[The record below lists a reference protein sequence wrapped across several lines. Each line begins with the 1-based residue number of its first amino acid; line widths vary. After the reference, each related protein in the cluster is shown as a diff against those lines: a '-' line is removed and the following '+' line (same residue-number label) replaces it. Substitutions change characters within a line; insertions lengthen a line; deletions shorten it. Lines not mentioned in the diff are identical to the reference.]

1 MKFSLMVATLF
12 TFALSACGGGNSS
25 GSNSNNQPTVTTAT
39 DTEIVAN
46 VKSSNIDFLPVIYPV
61 NRPAGTWRWPSTP
74 NQHVL
79 VYIPVPASG
88 NTTEQDYASK
98 AQNAI
103 TQINTKLRNL
113 LVLEPVS
120 AMPANGNF
128 IQVGYG
134 TSFVPVGSTDYQSY
148 CANVSEGP
156 NMGNLI
162 QPDSQ
167 NGIKSNP
174 VYVNLGNGYC
184 EVTQAIVVH
193 EFGHALGL
201 ANHFNGFGIG
211 DSTSTAFWDV
221 LTTLYG
227 NPQSTIAQ
235 NLLVRRAGS

>member
-12 TFALSACGGGNSS
+12 AFGLSACGGGGSS
-25 GSNSNNQPTVTTAT
+25 GSGASNQPTITIAI
-39 DTEIVAN
+39 DTEIIAD
-46 VKSSNIDFLPVIYPV
+46 VKSSNIDFLPIIYPV
-61 NRPAGTWRWPSTP
+61 NRPAGTWRWLSTP
-74 NQHVL
+74 QKHVL
-79 VYIPVPASG
+79 VYIPAPTIG

-103 TQINTKLRNL
+103 TQINMKLRNL
-113 LVLEPVS
+113 LILEAVS
-120 AMPANGNF
+120 AMPVSGNF
-128 IQVGYG
+128 IQVSYG
-134 TSFVPVGSTDYQSY
+134 TSFVPAGSADYQSY
-148 CANVSEGP
+148 CANVSEGL
-156 NMGNLI
+156 NVGNLI

-174 VYVNLGNGYC
+174 VYVNLGNGHC
-184 EVTQAIVVH
+184 DVTQAIVTH

-221 LTTLYG
+221 LATLYG

-235 NLLVRRAGS
+235 NLLVRRAGN